1 MSITKKENELK
12 NILRKSKKCLVYAGI
27 FSAFVNLLMLTPPL
41 YMLQL
46 YGRVVTSRSLDTLT
60 MLTLIVVFL
69 FVTMGAFEILRSR
82 VLIIF
87 ANQMDQNL
95 SGRVYDAIFKLAA
108 GNPSRTT
115 SQAMSDINTLKQYL
129 SGNGVFAFLD
139 APWLPI
145 YIAILFLFHPY
156 YGWFSVFAA
165 ICLFILA
172 LLNEN
177 ATKEGL
183 KNSNDSYRREMRF
196 VDANLKNSE
205 VIQAMGMNAN
215 LRKIWE
221 KKHDEFLNSHSD
233 ASSKAGIYAN
243 ISKTARVTFQSLMLG
258 LGAYLVVK
266 MELTPGMMIAGSI
279 IMGRALAPL
288 DILIASWKNYKGAKE
303 SYQRLDRFLDEFPI
317 EADRIK
323 LPDPVGHIECQGVS
337 LLPPNAKTLSLA
349 DVTLSLNAGDMCAII
364 GPSAAGKSSF
374 ARAVLGVW
382 PLFKGVVRV
391 DGADINQY
399 DSDHLGEFIGYLP
412 QDVELFEGTVAEN
425 IARFGE
431 LDSEEIIKAAKLA
444 NVHEMILN
452 LPEGYDTRI
461 GMGGSSLSGGQ
472 RQRIALARAFYKSP
486 RIIVLDE
493 PNASLDEAGERALH
507 QALLNMKGKATIILI
522 THKLNIL
529 GIVDKI
535 AVLTASRLIYF
546 GLRDAVLHELTKNQ
560 NQAVEQQA
568 KQKITEEKE

>member
-1 MSITKKENELK
+1 M
-12 NILRKSKKCLVYAGI
+12 
-27 FSAFVNLLMLTPPL
+27 
-41 YMLQL
+41 
-46 YGRVVTSRSLDTLT
+46 
-60 MLTLIVVFL
+60 
-69 FVTMGAFEILRSR
+69 
-82 VLIIF
+82 
-87 ANQMDQNL
+87 
-95 SGRVYDAIFKLAA
+95 
-108 GNPSRTT
+108 
-115 SQAMSDINTLKQYL
+115 
-129 SGNGVFAFLD
+129 
-139 APWLPI
+139 PI

-165 ICLFILA
+165 IFLFILA

-183 KNSNDSYRREMRF
+183 KNSNDSYRKEMRF
-196 VDANLKNSE
+196 VDSNLRNSE
-205 VIQAMGMNAN
+205 VIHAMGMNAN

-258 LGAYLVVK
+258 LGAYLVVE
-266 MELTPGMMIAGSI
+266 MEITPGMMIAGSI

-303 SYQRLDRFLDEFPI
+303 SYQRLDKFLDEIPA
-317 EADRIK
+317 ETDRVR
-323 LPDPVGHIECQGVS
+323 LPDPVGNIECQGVS
-337 LLPPNAKTLSLA
+337 LVPPNSKTLSLA
-349 DVTLSLNAGDMCAII
+349 DITLSLNAGDMCAVI

-382 PLFKGVVRV
+382 PLFKGTVRV
-391 DGADINQY
+391 DGADIHQY
-399 DSDHLGEFIGYLP
+399 DSNHLGEFVGYLP

-452 LPEGYDTRI
+452 LPEGYDTKI

-486 RIIVLDE
+486 KIIVLDE

-535 AVLTASRLIYF
+535 AVLTAGRLMYF
-546 GLRDAVLHELTKNQ
+546 GLRDAVLYELTKNQ
-560 NQAVEQQA
+560 NQAVQQQA
-568 KQKITEEKE
+568 KQKITEEK

>member
-1 MSITKKENELK
+1 M
-12 NILRKSKKCLVYAGI
+12 
-27 FSAFVNLLMLTPPL
+27 
-41 YMLQL
+41 
-46 YGRVVTSRSLDTLT
+46 
-60 MLTLIVVFL
+60 
-69 FVTMGAFEILRSR
+69 
-82 VLIIF
+82 
-87 ANQMDQNL
+87 
-95 SGRVYDAIFKLAA
+95 
-108 GNPSRTT
+108 
-115 SQAMSDINTLKQYL
+115 
-129 SGNGVFAFLD
+129 
-139 APWLPI
+139 
-145 YIAILFLFHPY
+145 
-156 YGWFSVFAA
+156 
-165 ICLFILA
+165 
-172 LLNEN
+172 
-177 ATKEGL
+177 
-183 KNSNDSYRREMRF
+183 
-196 VDANLKNSE
+196 
-205 VIQAMGMNAN
+205 
-215 LRKIWE
+215 
-221 KKHDEFLNSHSD
+221 
-233 ASSKAGIYAN
+233 
-243 ISKTARVTFQSLMLG
+243 
-258 LGAYLVVK
+258 
-266 MELTPGMMIAGSI
+266 
-279 IMGRALAPL
+279 
-288 DILIASWKNYKGAKE
+288 
-303 SYQRLDRFLDEFPI
+303 
-317 EADRIK
+317 
-323 LPDPVGHIECQGVS
+323 
-337 LLPPNAKTLSLA
+337 SLA

-535 AVLTASRLIYF
+535 AVLTAGRLIYF